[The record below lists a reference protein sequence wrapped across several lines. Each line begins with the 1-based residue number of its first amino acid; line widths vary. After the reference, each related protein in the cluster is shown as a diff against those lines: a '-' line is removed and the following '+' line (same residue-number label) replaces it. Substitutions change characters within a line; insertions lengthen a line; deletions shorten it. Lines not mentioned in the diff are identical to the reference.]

1 MPHPVKYILDENIF
15 IEAKRRYYAF
25 NLCPGFWDSLLY
37 HNSIGDLES
46 IDRVGSSLS
55 EGDDLDAWK
64 KQAAG
69 LFAST
74 DNETVLMAYREVNQ
88 WVQDQERFSDFEK
101 SRFADNVDAW
111 VIAYAKANNAT
122 VVTHEVSAPKSTK
135 IKIPDVCDYFD
146 IKCTDTFDMLQ
157 KLKVVFNWQAP

>member
-1 MPHPVKYILDENIF
+1 MPDPVKYILDENIF

-37 HNSIGDLES
+37 HNRIGDLES

-74 DNETVLMAYREVNQ
+74 GNETVLMAYREVNQ

-146 IKCTDTFDMLQ
+146 IKCTDTFDMLH
-157 KLKVVFNWQAP
+157 KLKVVFNWQPP